1 MLRITG
7 GALLGRRLR
16 VPRGDKVRPSTDRV
30 RESLFAILG
39 PLDGSQVLDLYA
51 GSGALG
57 IEALSRGA
65 TQVVFVERAGGALGI
80 LRRNLAE
87 LALRDR
93 SRVLRADARSAV
105 RTLGRRGERFEL
117 ILMDPPYAS
126 GEAEKAMTAVVEAGI
141 LCAGGTL
148 VLESSRRHL
157 PGEIAGLERLDARRH
172 GDTVLLR
179 FQKWNGSGGAE

>member
-1 MLRITG
+1 M
-7 GALLGRRLR
+7 
-16 VPRGDKVRPSTDRV
+16 
-30 RESLFAILG
+30 RESLFARLG

-65 TQVVFVERAGGALGI
+65 AHAVFVERAGGVLEV

-93 SRVLRADARSAV
+93 SRVLGSDARSAV
-105 RTLGRRGERFEL
+105 RTLGRRCERFEL
-117 ILMDPPYAS
+117 ILIDPPYAS
-126 GEAEKAMTAVVEAGI
+126 GEAEKVMAAVVEAGI
-141 LCAGGTL
+141 LRAGGTL

-157 PGEIAGLERLDARRH
+157 PGEVAGLTRLDVRRH

-179 FQKWNGSGGAE
+179 FQNWTGSGGVE